1 MCCERT
7 EPCCRSPGR
16 RPTSDATR
24 EPAQVERPLS
34 ALAAYAL
41 HMIPIG
47 RCRIFL
53 SDRLLADQL
62 LAAKLNVAA
71 SADLTPIRAVLQEAD
86 GRLSQGFA
94 GKLPDHVNPSS
105 PTGQQMV
112 EEATVFESYNI
123 GDLTATCQPAQ
134 VSAR

>member
-16 RPTSDATR
+16 RPTSDETR

-53 SDRLLADQL
+53 SDRLLGRVVYVLHRQYRHGDDLDGTHSYGADC
-62 LAAKLNVAA
+62 A
-71 SADLTPIRAVLQEAD
+71 RE
-86 GRLSQGFA
+86 
-94 GKLPDHVNPSS
+94 
-105 PTGQQMV
+105 
-112 EEATVFESYNI
+112 
-123 GDLTATCQPAQ
+123 TALEKQSKC
-134 VSAR
+134 S